1 MIAFN
6 WDEFKGT
13 GCQAVDMCAAV
24 IYAHRKKRVPIKACH
39 ILPRMYGQY
48 QQWANIEINK
58 LGGRPLTEEDPL
70 QFDGVN
76 IEKGSQSQSTP
87 IVIELWE
94 QD

>member
-1 MIAFN
+1 
-6 WDEFKGT
+6 
-13 GCQAVDMCAAV
+13 
-24 IYAHRKKRVPIKACH
+24 
-39 ILPRMYGQY
+39 MYGQY
-48 QQWANIEINK
+48 QQWANIEMNK